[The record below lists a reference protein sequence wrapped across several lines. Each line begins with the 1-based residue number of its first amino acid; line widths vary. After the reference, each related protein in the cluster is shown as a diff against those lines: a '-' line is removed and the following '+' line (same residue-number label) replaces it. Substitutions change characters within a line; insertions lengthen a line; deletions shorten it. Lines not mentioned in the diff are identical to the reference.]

1 MRMITIYV
9 IKQNTVPEIKV
20 KLNSLGLRLKPTPF
34 RVVIATRII
43 RQKHKNEDRTGDTNQ
58 LNTIRLSWPQSMYCE
73 PRPASPAPIKA
84 PTTVCVPEIG
94 TPKKDEVSINRNEA
108 IPTDSII

>member
-1 MRMITIYV
+1 MYV
-9 IKQNTVPEIKV
+9 IKQNTVPEMNV
-20 KLNSLGLRLKPTPF
+20 KLNSLGLRLTPNPF

-94 TPKKDEVSINRNEA
+94 TPKKDELSINRNEA

>member
-1 MRMITIYV
+1 MYV

-20 KLNSLGLRLKPTPF
+20 KLNSLGLRLTPNPF

-43 RQKHKNEDRTGDTNQ
+43 RQKHKNEDRIGDTNQ
-58 LNTIRLSWPQSMYCE
+58 LNTMRRSWLQLMYCE
-73 PRPASPAPIKA
+73 PRPASPAPIKP

-108 IPTDSII
+108 IPSDSII